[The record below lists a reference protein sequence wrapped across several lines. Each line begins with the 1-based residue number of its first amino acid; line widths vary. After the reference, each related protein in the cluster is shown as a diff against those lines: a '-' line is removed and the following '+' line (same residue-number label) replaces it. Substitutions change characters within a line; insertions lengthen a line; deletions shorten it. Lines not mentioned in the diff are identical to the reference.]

1 MNHRI
6 QPTLLALFF
15 VTGFASLI
23 YEVLWVRM
31 FTLVFGAT
39 VFAVSTVLTAFFA
52 GLALGSLIFGKI
64 VDKFG
69 KPLLLY
75 GLVETGIGAYAL
87 VLPILVTGLQDS
99 YIELARHLTPSFFV
113 LSLARFVTCFLLI
126 LLPTTLMGATLPILS
141 RFLVEARERVGKGVG
156 YLYAINT
163 VGACLGC
170 FVTGVFLIEALGVSR
185 THSLAIALNLAV
197 GALALAMHH
206 RRTRDPKIAPQR
218 SRPSAPAPKRQ
229 APPPSKRRD
238 RRHRARPRPV
248 AETGA
253 FSEYPRRTIAG
264 VLGAFSVS
272 GAAALG
278 YEVLWTRTLGV
289 TLQSTTYSFTLI
301 LTTFLCGLGL
311 GSYLFG
317 RFSQR
322 LERPILCFAAI
333 QIAIGLCSL
342 AMIHFFRV
350 MPDLASE
357 IVATAEADWANTIS
371 LQFMLCLATMLVPT
385 LLLGCT
391 FPLASRIC
399 TSRLGSLGTTIGS
412 VSAVNSLGAIA
423 GSFVVG
429 FLVIPAIGVKQGMM
443 GVATAN
449 ILVGLA
455 VLALASEI
463 GKRAKPVAILAT
475 AIVAGIGLRAAQT
488 TDLYVGIGATADQRR
503 VLFYEDGLVANVR
516 VEQTG
521 DNVVLLINDKVQ
533 AGRRG
538 ARASQ
543 GLGHI
548 PMLLHPNPQRVLTI
562 GMGAGMTAG
571 AVARHPV
578 ESLSIVD
585 LVDSLVRSAPFF
597 ARQNHDVLDNPK
609 ARFVVEDGR
618 NFLLT
623 AEERYDLVIS
633 DIFFPAGAG
642 TGSLYSLE
650 HYRLARSRLRG
661 GGAMVQWL
669 PLYQLSEDEFKIVA
683 ATFRE
688 AFPHVE
694 LWLGDPDLMYP
705 VVGLV
710 GRNESESIDLERLRE
725 RMGQEEVSRDLV
737 YGDDPFSLLGAFLL
751 GKDGI
756 EEYVGEAPLNT
767 NDRPLIEFSAPRNNY
782 SNRRLGWESMQRLA
796 ALKTSVASLLD
807 LDDLATAERDE
818 IVRRVEATEQ
828 GRIHYYRGSFALGE
842 GRSEEGYQ
850 EYRQA
855 RSLAPQDAFVD
866 FHTSE
871 SIGRLQARLGNP
883 ERAVTLL
890 ESAVALRPDE
900 IEPRLLLA
908 DLYARRERW
917 EIARRHLSEVLQIY
931 PEHAAAYSRL
941 GEIYSSQERWEEAE
955 SAFTRSLGIMP
966 VEDPRIRRLHDHAS
980 ERMQALRQR

>member
-1 MNHRI
+1 
-6 QPTLLALFF
+6 
-15 VTGFASLI
+15 
-23 YEVLWVRM
+23 
-31 FTLVFGAT
+31 
-39 VFAVSTVLTAFFA
+39 
-52 GLALGSLIFGKI
+52 
-64 VDKFG
+64 
-69 KPLLLY
+69 
-75 GLVETGIGAYAL
+75 
-87 VLPILVTGLQDS
+87 
-99 YIELARHLTPSFFV
+99 
-113 LSLARFVTCFLLI
+113 
-126 LLPTTLMGATLPILS
+126 
-141 RFLVEARERVGKGVG
+141 
-156 YLYAINT
+156 
-163 VGACLGC
+163 
-170 FVTGVFLIEALGVSR
+170 
-185 THSLAIALNLAV
+185 
-197 GALALAMHH
+197 
-206 RRTRDPKIAPQR
+206 
-218 SRPSAPAPKRQ
+218 
-229 APPPSKRRD
+229 
-238 RRHRARPRPV
+238 
-248 AETGA
+248 
-253 FSEYPRRTIAG
+253 
-264 VLGAFSVS
+264 
-272 GAAALG
+272 
-278 YEVLWTRTLGV
+278 
-289 TLQSTTYSFTLI
+289 
-301 LTTFLCGLGL
+301 
-311 GSYLFG
+311 
-317 RFSQR
+317 
-322 LERPILCFAAI
+322 
-333 QIAIGLCSL
+333 
-342 AMIHFFRV
+342 
-350 MPDLASE
+350 
-357 IVATAEADWANTIS
+357 
-371 LQFMLCLATMLVPT
+371 
-385 LLLGCT
+385 
-391 FPLASRIC
+391 
-399 TSRLGSLGTTIGS
+399 
-412 VSAVNSLGAIA
+412 
-423 GSFVVG
+423 
-429 FLVIPAIGVKQGMM
+429 
-443 GVATAN
+443 
-449 ILVGLA
+449 
-455 VLALASEI
+455 
-463 GKRAKPVAILAT
+463 
-475 AIVAGIGLRAAQT
+475 
-488 TDLYVGIGATADQRR
+488 
-503 VLFYEDGLVANVR
+503 
-516 VEQTG
+516 
-521 DNVVLLINDKVQ
+521 
-533 AGRRG
+533 
-538 ARASQ
+538 
-543 GLGHI
+543 
-548 PMLLHPNPQRVLTI
+548 
-562 GMGAGMTAG
+562 MGAGMTAG